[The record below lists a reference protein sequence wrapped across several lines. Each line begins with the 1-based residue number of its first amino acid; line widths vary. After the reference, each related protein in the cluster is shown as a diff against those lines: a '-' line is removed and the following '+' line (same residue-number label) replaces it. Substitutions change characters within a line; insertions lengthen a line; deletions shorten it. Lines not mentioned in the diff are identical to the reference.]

1 MTVVIDSSTVCI
13 TTRTIYPMVSEK
25 RGALLGPLRSMSD
38 STMALA
44 GEAFSD
50 VESIGESSYAYEPY
64 PFEQYDL
71 EFVEYF
77 EGLALLHL
85 NHMYLYDRGIVTTE
99 DFMPET
105 VGEVYNKYLYCMSW
119 FYDSCY
125 PFDSWEENYENWL
138 CEQAFLAIRDAEL

>member
-1 MTVVIDSSTVCI
+1 MTVVADSSTVCI
-13 TTRTIYPMVSEK
+13 TARTTYPMVSK
-25 RGALLGPLRSMSD
+25 KHGTLSRPLRSMSD

-44 GEAFSD
+44 REAFSD
-50 VESIGESSYAYEPY
+50 VESVGESSYAYDPY
-64 PFEQYDL
+64 PFELYDL
-71 EFVEYF
+71 EFAEYF

-105 VGEVYNKYLYCMSW
+105 VGEVYNKHLYCMSW

-138 CEQAFLAIRDAEL
+138 CEQEFLAMRDAEL

>member
-1 MTVVIDSSTVCI
+1 
-13 TTRTIYPMVSEK
+13 
-25 RGALLGPLRSMSD
+25 MSD
-38 STMALA
+38 STMALV

-50 VESIGESSYAYEPY
+50 VESVGECSYAYEPY

-71 EFVEYF
+71 EFVVYF
-77 EGLALLHL
+77 EGLALLYL

-105 VGEVYNKYLYCMSW
+105 VGEVYNKHLYYMSW
-119 FYDSCY
+119 FYVSCY

-138 CEQAFLAIRDAEL
+138 CEQAFLAMQDAEL